1 MKSSLA
7 TNTLISF
14 LTISITSLVY
24 AQPILSLKDLLLDNQ
39 VDEKLLQKTYFKTE
53 EIQAQKELVRANL
66 LPQLSANIKKEYA
79 KSQVPSQEARSP
91 QEFSLNFSTPIFDG
105 KNLYQFRKG
114 QLQREGRN
122 FDEEIEKQKL
132 LKDLSLAFI
141 DYYEAKNILDI
152 TENNIK
158 VLEKYEQATT
168 DRLKLG
174 DSTTLELQKVQSR
187 LYSAQAEFITSQ
199 ADYQN
204 KKNVFYGLWNIE
216 LNSEEKLS
224 LLSKKELEAIS
235 NLDLKPQ
242 LYEIRSIEKKIDA
255 QTQTVL
261 STKLAHFPTLSL
273 IASYLNV
280 EPNNFQYND
289 KETSYKVGVQ
299 LNIPL
304 YTGGETIA
312 NTRIAV
318 AQKEQLIRDLYIIS
332 KGKDLE
338 SVRLKND
345 FRRSIDSLELQEK
358 AQTANNN
365 VLKLFNRELKGSI
378 RTTFDVL
385 NAMDDLYKSEISLTK
400 NYCYANKK
408 LIEFLHGYGYL
419 NYEFFRTNLK

>member
-1 MKSSLA
+1 M
-7 TNTLISF
+7 
-14 LTISITSLVY
+14 
-24 AQPILSLKDLLLDNQ
+24 DNQ

-53 EIQAQKELVRANL
+53 EIQAQKELARANL